1 MTCVEWGKYQNF
13 WHTGY
18 SHHRGKSEFLYD
30 SACLIIVNFLVVF
43 FLKYSILVSFSNFD
57 LVYSWKEVYLLVN
70 TPFQYR
76 YFVCAC
82 MMHVIFSREQ
92 TKVFCNPLPFSVTTS
107 LLAVHITHSNSPTSW
122 NSSHGSTCLSAWLIS
137 RSSIP
142 FFLELSAYHC
152 YCYHFL
158 GLLTSSGCIQL

>member
-18 SHHRGKSEFLYD
+18 SDHRGKSEFLYD
-30 SACLIIVNFLVVF
+30 SACLIIVNFLVVPF
-43 FLKYSILVSFSNFD
+43 FKYSVLVSFSNID

-70 TPFQYR
+70 TPFH
-76 YFVCAC
+76 FSVPLFLMC
-82 MMHVIFSREQ
+82 MHAIFSREQ
-92 TKVFCNPLPFSVTTS
+92 TKVFCNPLPFSGTTS

-137 RSSIP
+137 RSSYP

-158 GLLTSSGCIQL
+158 GLLTSSGCIHF

>member
-1 MTCVEWGKYQNF
+1 MTRVEWGKYQNF

-43 FLKYSILVSFSNFD
+43 FFKYSILVSFSKFD
-57 LVYSWKEVYLLVN
+57 LVYSWRSLPFGQHTFSVLL
-70 TPFQYR
+70 FLM
-76 YFVCAC
+76 C
-82 MMHVIFSREQ
+82 MHAIFSREQ
-92 TKVFCNPLPFSVTTS
+92 TKVFCNPLPFSGTTS

-122 NSSHGSTCLSAWLIS
+122 NSSHGSTCLSASLIS
-137 RSSIP
+137 RSSNP
-142 FFLELSAYHC
+142 FFPELSAYHC

-158 GLLTSSGCIQL
+158 GLLTSSGCIHF